1 VKTIDTLKAYIKF
14 ETKLFHLTWKINVK
28 CKTFYGKCE
37 EKGEFE
43 SPRSESLCFKG
54 GTPIML
60 GPTSYTNYNSY
71 IQNNYQTIN
80 PIIIPYGFGH
90 KY

>member
-1 VKTIDTLKAYIKF
+1 MKKK
-14 ETKLFHLTWKINVK
+14 VK
-28 CKTFYGKCE
+28 CKTNYGKCE

-60 GPTSYTNYNSY
+60 GPTSYTSYNF
-71 IQNNYQTIN
+71 TLK
-80 PIIIPYGFGH
+80 III
-90 KY
+90 KL